1 MAFLGDTFC
10 CLGNT
15 ESEVVNFFFRFSRFA
30 VCQIYPKA
38 FTTITG
44 VAVNEEDR

>member
-1 MAFLGDTFC
+1 MAFPGDTFC

-44 VAVNEEDR
+44 VVVNEEDR